1 MLVALPAHPSAPVGM
16 TLPTEVNVI
25 SMRMALMNRR
35 QFGGRLAG
43 GLAGLAVAAS
53 SRSVLAAPES
63 AARPFKLSV
72 MLWTLRSKYTA
83 EQAIDL
89 VAGAGYDG
97 FELVDEDK
105 KWSAADVRRI
115 RARMT
120 KLGVVCDAMSG
131 IDAGFAEQGAAH
143 RLASELTARMAQ
155 AERMDCRRIIL
166 LSGKRDASMPRDK
179 QHAVCVANLQR
190 AGDVAAKGG
199 FKLLLEPIDALENPP
214 IYLTHVEEA
223 FEIVGAVNSPSVQVL
238 YDFYHQ
244 QRGLPQGGGVAPL
257 LAPLHG
263 NVNLL
268 GLVHVA
274 NVPGRHAPNH
284 GEINYLPVYKGLE
297 QNGYHGWMAME
308 FLPVGDAKT
317 ELRQAATE
325 IH

>member
-1 MLVALPAHPSAPVGM
+1 M
-16 TLPTEVNVI
+16 
-25 SMRMALMNRR
+25 MNRR

-43 GLAGLAVAAS
+43 GLAGLAVAGS
-53 SRSVLAAPES
+53 LGRGLATPEK
-63 AARPFKLSV
+63 AAHPFRLSV
-72 MLWTLRSKYTA
+72 MLWTLRPKYTA
-83 EQAIDL
+83 EQAIDM

-105 KWSAADVRRI
+105 KWSPADVTRI
-115 RARMT
+115 RAHMAQ
-120 KLGVVCDAMSG
+120 LGIACDAMSG
-131 IDAGFAEQGAAH
+131 IDTGFAEPGAAD

-155 AERMDCRRIIL
+155 AERLGCQRIIL
-166 LSGKRDASMPRDK
+166 LSGKRDTSMPREK
-179 QHAVCVANLQR
+179 QHAVCIENLQR
-190 AGDVAAKGG
+190 AGDVAAKRG
-199 FKLLLEPIDALENPP
+199 FTLLLEPIDALENPP
-214 IYLTHVEEA
+214 IYLTRVEEA
-223 FEIVGAVNSPSVQVL
+223 FEIVRAVKQAGVQVL

-244 QRGLPQGGGVAPL
+244 QRGLPQGGGVRPL
-257 LAPLHG
+257 LAPLRG

-284 GEINYLPVYKGLE
+284 GEINYLQIYKGLE

-317 ELRQAATE
+317 ELREAADE

>member
-1 MLVALPAHPSAPVGM
+1 M
-16 TLPTEVNVI
+16 
-25 SMRMALMNRR
+25 MNRR

-43 GLAGLAVAAS
+43 GLAGLAVAGS
-53 SRSVLAAPES
+53 LGRGLATPEK
-63 AARPFKLSV
+63 AARPFRLSV
-72 MLWTLRSKYTA
+72 MLWTLRPKYTA
-83 EQAIDL
+83 DQAIDM

-105 KWSAADVRRI
+105 KWSPADVTRI
-115 RARMT
+115 RAHMAQ
-120 KLGVVCDAMSG
+120 LGIACDAMSG
-131 IDAGFAEQGAAH
+131 IDTGFAEPGAAD

-155 AERMDCRRIIL
+155 AERLGCRRIIL
-166 LSGKRDASMPRDK
+166 LSGKRDTSMPRER
-179 QHAVCVANLQR
+179 QHAVCIENLQR
-190 AGDVAAKGG
+190 AGDVAAKRG
-199 FKLLLEPIDALENPP
+199 FTLLLEPIDALENPP
-214 IYLTHVEEA
+214 IYLTRVEEA
-223 FEIVGAVNSPSVQVL
+223 FEIVRAVKQPGVQVL

-257 LAPLHG
+257 LAPLRG
-263 NVNLL
+263 NVDLL

-284 GEINYLPVYKGLE
+284 GEINYLQIYKGLE

-317 ELRQAATE
+317 ELREAAAE